1 TSNKIKNL
9 ISPDILDN
17 NTRTVLINALYFK
30 GNWTNRFANY
40 TTKQEDFYKTSKD
53 VVKVDTM
60 HHYREWF
67 NYCENSVL
75 KAKFLELPFEGED
88 ISMIIAL
95 PNEKEGLASLEEQ
108 IEKVFAPQN
117 FTSEFLNVA
126 LPKFKV
132 ESTLELK
139 NALKNLGVEK
149 AFNDTEADLSGIAG
163 DKGDLI
169 ISDALQKTYI
179 DVEEGGVEAA

>member
-1 TSNKIKNL
+1 
-9 ISPDILDN
+9 
-17 NTRTVLINALYFK
+17 
-30 GNWTNRFANY
+30 
-40 TTKQEDFYKTSKD
+40 
-53 VVKVDTM
+53 KVDTM

-75 KAKFLELPFEGED
+75 NAKFLELPFEGED

-95 PNEKEGLASLEEQ
+95 PNEKEGLASLENQ

-117 FTSEFLNVA
+117 FTNEFLNVA

-139 NALKNLGVEK
+139 STLKNLGVEK
-149 AFNDTEADLSGIAG
+149 AFNETEADLSGIAG
-163 DKGDLI
+163 DKGDLV

-179 DVEEGGVEAA
+179 DVEEGGVEAAAATYVVVEATMSAPFPPKFEPEPKEFIADHPFIFYIKAKDFIIFAGRVSELSH